1 MSSLFKFTLSIFNN
15 KNVKNKAKQKHDLS
29 VSNTYTETVPILQFQ
44 YTLKT
49 HSFLFLN
56 VVILKLFYSV
66 CREIFFYL
74 KILFNIYS

>member
-15 KNVKNKAKQKHDLS
+15 KNVKNEAKQKHDLS

-49 HSFLFLN
+49 HSFSFLN

-66 CREIFFYL
+66 CRENF
-74 KILFNIYS
+74 